1 MDNYLF
7 LDVAYLKETLIRL
20 QRLIEDVVS
29 GKIVVDDDYISQLD
43 ERLSNDIEVILG
55 DNGLPDTHYDC
66 LLYTSPSPRD

>member
-55 DNGLPDTHYDC
+55 DNGLPDTHYD
-66 LLYTSPSPRD
+66 